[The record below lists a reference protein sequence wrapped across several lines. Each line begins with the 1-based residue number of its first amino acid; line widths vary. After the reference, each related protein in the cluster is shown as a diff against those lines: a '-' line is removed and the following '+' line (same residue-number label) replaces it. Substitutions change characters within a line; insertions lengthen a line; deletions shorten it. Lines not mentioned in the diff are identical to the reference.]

1 MRLFKRS
8 KREVETE
15 QKVETKENEV
25 TDPLLKAILSSE
37 DIDREKV
44 MPMNVGDICEVLGQ
58 RRSNARRVLRELLNI
73 KIDGVPVVYFAGN
86 NLSED
91 TWRLFVSPN
100 VYYGGEYGIQ
110 RKEVIEN
117 YKRLID
123 S

>member
-44 MPMNVGDICEVLGQ
+44 M
-58 RRSNARRVLRELLNI
+58 NI
-73 KIDGVPVVYFAGN
+73 Y
-86 NLSED
+86 LS
-91 TWRLFVSPN
+91 
-100 VYYGGEYGIQ
+100 
-110 RKEVIEN
+110 
-117 YKRLID
+117 
-123 S
+123 